1 MDSFCN
7 LFADF
12 LHWCWISFSFYR
24 SRKPFVVGDNKSS
37 YLSKLAKSFTMHL
50 IEFVT
55 SCSHTQ
61 GSLSY
66 LGLETER

>member
-12 LHWCWISFSFYR
+12 LHWCWISISFYR
-24 SRKPFVVGDNKSS
+24 SRKPFVVGDNKFP
-37 YLSKLAKSFTMHL
+37 YLPNWQKSFTMHL
-50 IEFVT
+50 IEFAT

-61 GSLSY
+61 GWPSY
-66 LGLETER
+66 LGLETES